1 VKPEAERRVFRTRG
15 GLALVADAYGDPLAR
30 PVVLAHGGGQTRHAW
45 GGAATALSRR
55 GWYALALDLR
65 GHGESD
71 WSPDGDYEFG
81 VFADDLRDVS
91 ASLTQPPVLVG
102 ASLGGLAALLAQGE
116 ARPDVFSAVVL
127 VDVTP
132 RMEPTGVE
140 RIRGFMS
147 EHLERGFA
155 TLDEA
160 ADAVAAYQPQ
170 RVRERNLAGLEKNLR
185 RGDDGRWRWHWDPR
199 FMERR
204 SRLPPELTVPR
215 FSAAARNLR
224 VPALLVR
231 GRMSELVSE
240 EAAREFLELVPHARY
255 VDVSGAGHMV
265 AGDRNDIFSD
275 AVIGFLSDLSAD
287 SASS

>member
-1 VKPEAERRVFRTRG
+1 MKPERRVFRTRA
-15 GLALVADAYGDPLAR
+15 GLALVADAYGDLAAR

-45 GGAATALSRR
+45 GGAAAALARR

-71 WSPDGDYEFG
+71 WSPGGEYEFD
-81 VFADDLRDVS
+81 VFAEDLADIAALLAR
-91 ASLTQPPVLVG
+91 PPVLVG
-102 ASLGGLAALLAQGE
+102 ASLGGLAALIAQGE
-116 ARPDVFSAVVL
+116 AERDVFSAVVL

-132 RMEPTGVE
+132 RMEPTGVA
-140 RIRGFMS
+140 RIRGFMT

-155 TLDEA
+155 TLEEA

-199 FMERR
+199 FMQRE
-204 SRLPPELTVPR
+204 SRLPPELSWPR
-215 FSAAARNLR
+215 LAAAARNLR
-224 VPALLVR
+224 VPTLLVR

-240 EAAREFLELVPHARY
+240 AAAREFLQLVPHARY
-255 VDVSGAGHMV
+255 QDVSGAGHMV
-265 AGDRNDIFSD
+265 AGDRNDAFSD
-275 AVIGFLSDLSAD
+275 AVIGFLSDLSPEAA
-287 SASS
+287 SA